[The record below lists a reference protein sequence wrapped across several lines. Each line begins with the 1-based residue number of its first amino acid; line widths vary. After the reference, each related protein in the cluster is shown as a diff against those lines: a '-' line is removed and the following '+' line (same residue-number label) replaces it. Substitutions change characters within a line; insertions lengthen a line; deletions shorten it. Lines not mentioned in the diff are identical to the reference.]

1 MHRKIISI
9 HSHTFTVTSLAP
21 SEDVGEG
28 VVGRGHCLQVCLYLL
43 LDSFFYHWFVGGGL
57 LAISLLPQAT
67 PGTQQQKFEAS
78 HGYWKA

>member
-43 LDSFFYHWFVGGGL
+43 LDSFLSLVCRWGTLGN
-57 LAISLLPQAT
+57 IS
-67 PGTQQQKFEAS
+67 FAS
-78 HGYWKA
+78 SHARNTTTKV